1 MHQDLLQTLAKIDR
15 PGDVCVSGDLPL
27 TMPGLEVEGVG
38 TLRLPLAE
46 TQARALIKRCRQA
59 PYGKGTKTLVDTDVR
74 RVWEMDQACFELTNP
89 KWEQLIES
97 ILHEVQQRLG
107 LEERKLSAHLY
118 KLLVYEKGNFFL
130 PHRDGEKLDGMVAT
144 LIVALPSVHEGGK
157 LVIRHEGRAHEIGFS
172 GAASGLELS
181 YAAFY
186 ADCQHEVKP
195 LSGGY
200 RLCLVYNVT
209 LAKSPG
215 RQGLKAPAYGA
226 MTARVAQLL
235 EAWREKGETG
245 KLAVTLEHRYTR
257 DGLTPNKL
265 KGIDLARAEVLFAAA
280 EQAGCVAYLALVTLW
295 QYGAVEYGE
304 DDYFHPGRR
313 YYYRRDDNDAVEG
326 DIGGEHEMSEIFE
339 TSLTAN
345 DWSDRHGDACRFGR
359 MELDDGEI
367 VADAAF
373 DTNNPSEEELQGY
386 TGNEGITLA
395 RWYHRAAV
403 LIWPREHHFSVL
415 CSAGTEA
422 AIGGLEAMVKALK
435 RTSGTQREAR
445 RLDCLKFAGAIIDSW
460 ALPRSGWFDDSN
472 GETDRSV
479 FSKLLST
486 LDDPDLMRRFLSE
499 VVPNDGGIMFPR
511 EFVKFYR
518 RHGLASFEAELAQV
532 IGAVTEM
539 TLLRNAELLSL
550 LCRQPDNDVD
560 DVALCTRL
568 CERAALSLERFDNQ
582 APEIQVA
589 VRFDR
594 SATLSLERFDSQA
607 LEDRGQVQERDRTA
621 LLCALVNA
629 MLDVDAQG
637 PLRKVIDHALAR
649 RDKYT
654 LTKTHLAVIFKLESR
669 LRMRSCSS
677 GAIARWLSTCR
688 RELQERTAGAP
699 QPPTDYRRANELSCH
714 CPDCQ
719 VLSRFLANPVER
731 ECRMPL
737 NKERRRHLHQ
747 IIDGHRCDLTHVTE
761 RLGRPYTLVCRKT
774 TASYERAC
782 ATFERD
788 QRNLSRLAG
797 IEQRRGVR
805 AAPDSPIH

>member
-1 MHQDLLQTLAKIDR
+1 MYEDLIRSLAKVDR
-15 PGDVCVSGDLPL
+15 PGDVSAAGDLPM

-46 TQARALIKRCRQA
+46 IQARALIKRCRQA
-59 PYGKGTKTLVDTDVR
+59 PYGKGTQTLVDTDVR
-74 RVWEMDQACFELTNP
+74 RVWEMDPARFELINP
-89 KWEQLIES
+89 KWELLIES
-97 ILHEVQQRLG
+97 LLHEVQQRLG

-118 KLLVYEKGNFFL
+118 KLLVYEKGSFFL

-144 LIVALPSVHEGGK
+144 LIVALPSVHEGGE
-157 LVIRHEGRAHEIGFS
+157 LVIRHEGRAHEIIFP

-200 RLCLVYNVT
+200 RLCLAYNVT
-209 LAKSPG
+209 LTKSSGRPGLNAPSYGTVGAK
-215 RQGLKAPAYGA
+215 
-226 MTARVAQLL
+226 VAQLL
-235 EAWREKGETG
+235 GAWREKGETE

-257 DGLTPNKL
+257 DGLTLNKL
-265 KGIDLARAEVLFAAA
+265 KGVDRARAEVLFEAA
-280 EQAGCVAYLALVTLW
+280 EQAGCVAHLALVTLW

-304 DDYFHPGRR
+304 DDYFHQGRR

-326 DIGGEHEMSEIFE
+326 DIDSEHEMSEIFE

-345 DWSDRHGDACRFGR
+345 DWSDRHGDTCRFGR

-367 VADAAF
+367 VAAAF

-415 CSAGTEA
+415 CRAGTEA

-435 RTSGTQREAR
+435 RASGMQWAAQRM
-445 RLDCLKFAGAIIDSW
+445 DCLKFAGAIIDNW
-460 ALPRSGWFDDSN
+460 VLPCSGWFDDSN

-479 FSKLLST
+479 FLKLLGT
-486 LDDPDLMRRFLSE
+486 LDDPDLMRLFLSE
-499 VVPNDGGIMFPR
+499 VAPNDGGIKFPR
-511 EFVKFYR
+511 EFVKFCKR
-518 RHGLASFEAELAQV
+518 QGLAGFEAELAQV
-532 IGAVTEM
+532 IGAVTEI

-560 DVALCTRL
+560 DLALCTRL
-568 CERAALSLERFDNQ
+568 CERAALSLERFDDQ
-582 APEIQVA
+582 APDVQVA

-594 SATLSLERFDSQA
+594 PATLSLEWVDSQA
-607 LEDRGQVQERDRTA
+607 LEDQRQAQKLDRTA
-621 LLCALVNA
+621 LLCALVSA
-629 MLDVDAQG
+629 MLDVDAEG
-637 PLRKVIDHALAR
+637 PLRKVLEHALAR
-649 RDKYT
+649 RDKYE
-654 LTKTHLAVIFKLESR
+654 LTRTHLAAIFKLDSR
-669 LRMRSCSS
+669 LGTRSSPS
-677 GAIARWLSTCR
+677 EAIARWLSTCR
-688 RELQERTAGAP
+688 RELQERTAQAP
-699 QPPTDYRRANELSCH
+699 QPPTDYRRADALSCH
-714 CPDCQ
+714 CADCQ
-719 VLSRFLANPVER
+719 VLSRFLGNPVER

-737 NKERRRHLHQ
+737 NKERRMHLHR
-747 IIDGHRCDLTHVTE
+747 IIDGNRCDLTHVTE
-761 RLGRPYTLVCRKT
+761 RRDRPYTLVCRKT

-788 QRNLSRLAG
+788 KHNLSRLTG
-797 IEQRRGVR
+797 IEQRLG
-805 AAPDSPIH
+805 